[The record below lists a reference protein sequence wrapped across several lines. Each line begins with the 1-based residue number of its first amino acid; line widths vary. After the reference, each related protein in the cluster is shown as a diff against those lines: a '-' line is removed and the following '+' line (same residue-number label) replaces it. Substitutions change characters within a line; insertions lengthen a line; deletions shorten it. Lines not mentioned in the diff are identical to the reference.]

1 MSRSFL
7 RTCIDSGAITVGV
20 IRLCDIRSVIT
31 KSCDFMHSFKKK
43 TAPYLNLDNFPFKVV
58 SLCTSGLLPALLQF
72 YFTLFFDYLHFCF
85 TSLTKTSVLMVVSGV
100 RARCLG
106 MRLFFFFPTLL
117 YFVPWFSF
125 LGIRLSL
132 WTEALLCAGTQQ
144 ILAKPTQPILTILQ
158 VFPENE
164 NFTLKI

>member
-1 MSRSFL
+1 MWSGCATYEAWSQSPVTSCSF
-7 RTCIDSGAITVGV
+7 
-20 IRLCDIRSVIT
+20 
-31 KSCDFMHSFKKK
+31 KK

-72 YFTLFFDYLHFCF
+72 YFTLFF
-85 TSLTKTSVLMVVSGV
+85 LTIYTFVFYKFNQNFGVDGRQWCKSSVSGYETFFF
-100 RARCLG
+100 
-106 MRLFFFFPTLL
+106 LFFFFPTLLL

-132 WTEALLCAGTQQ
+132 WTEARLCAGTQQ